1 MGYISRLVLENFTAF
16 ARFDQEF
23 CEGVNVFIGEN
34 GTGKTHVL
42 KVLYSSSGITGHSDE
57 SNFPPGRLSRL
68 FPTQNWTGRLA
79 RLSINIKK
87 SRSSFTISRNDLG
100 KTITYKAHFKDHPE
114 LGTSSMSSWDIDEAE
129 KTSPICVYN
138 YIPTKEILVNAPGFL
153 STYANRE
160 IAFDITYPDILQRAY
175 LPKLREI
182 LPRQRELMDRIK
194 SIIGGDVTQHS
205 EKFFIATSFGELDFN
220 LVAEG
225 HRKLALLWL
234 LLQNGSLAP
243 GSVLFWDEPE
253 ANLNPKLMRTLVEI
267 LLELQRQGVQIFL
280 ATHQYDL
287 LRWLYLLKG
296 DTDKLRFFSLYNESG
311 KDGVQVSVAD
321 DYAGIQHDPTAQAG
335 DALYDAV
342 IERELRRSQP

>member
-1 MGYISRLVLENFTAF
+1 MGHISRLVLENFTAF
-16 ARFDQEF
+16 AQFDQEF

-42 KVLYSSSGITGHSDE
+42 KVLYSSPDLFVFSDHITPNLL
-57 SNFPPGRLSRL
+57 NFSKL
-68 FPTQNWTGRLA
+68 FPTVRPENFRRHFSCDSESRTKIGIQWIDFLE
-79 RLSINIKK
+79 NI
-87 SRSSFTISRNDLG
+87 T
-100 KTITYKAHFKDHPE
+100 
-114 LGTSSMSSWDIDEAE
+114 EAE
-129 KTSPICVYN
+129 IFYKGLITTPSLKELHLHNNIPDSGRYN
-138 YIPTKEILVNAPGFL
+138 FIPTKEILVNSPGFISL
-153 STYANRE
+153 YANRE
-160 IAFDITYPDILQRAY
+160 ISFDLTYPDILQRAN

-182 LPRQRELMDRIK
+182 PSQQRELMDRIK
-194 SIIGGDVTQHS
+194 SVIGGDVIQRG

-243 GSVLFWDEPE
+243 GSILFWDEPE

-280 ATHQYDL
+280 ATHHYDV
-287 LRWLYLLKG
+287 LRWLDLLKT
-296 DTDKLRFFSLYNESG
+296 DADKLRFFSLYNETG
-311 KDGVQVSVAD
+311 KDGVQVSVSD

-342 IERELRRSQP
+342 IEHELRRSQP